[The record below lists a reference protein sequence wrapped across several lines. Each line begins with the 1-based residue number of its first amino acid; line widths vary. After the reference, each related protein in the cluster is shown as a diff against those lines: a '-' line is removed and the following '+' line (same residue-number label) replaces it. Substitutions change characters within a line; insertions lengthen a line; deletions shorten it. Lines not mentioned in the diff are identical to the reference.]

1 MKRSTLLVVLTALLL
16 AGLFG
21 VKIASHRSRAAEP
34 QKNAPSVASV
44 ATAHPVRR
52 TLVEAVRFSGVVRPR
67 NEVDVS
73 GKVGGRV
80 QELRVDV
87 GQVVKAGEL
96 LATIEHTE
104 LAFQSEQARA
114 QVEAAQAQLLAA
126 RIQVLSAQNQHERVT
141 KLETGGA
148 VAQSDRERAELGL
161 RGAEAQFKAAEAQV
175 RLSQASASLAG
186 KAVQNSFITAP
197 FGGTITKRM
206 VSLGMQV
213 GPGQPLLQ
221 IQDLASL
228 KLAASVTAGDFAKL
242 VLDQAVSIRIEELP
256 QASITGRIA
265 TLSPSLDPVTRRA
278 QVEIAIDNSEGRLLA
293 NMFAHAEV
301 HVGERKGVLVAPRAA
316 LVSLARGNVLFV
328 VREGHAR
335 AIPVADPGSDP
346 AWISV
351 EGVLTER
358 DALVVRGQMGLSD
371 GQAVR
376 ATEGG

>member
-34 QKNAPSVASV
+34 QKSAPSVATV
-44 ATAHPVRR
+44 ATAHPARR

-104 LAFQSEQARA
+104 LAFQSEQAR
-114 QVEAAQAQLLAA
+114 
-126 RIQVLSAQNQHERVT
+126 
-141 KLETGGA
+141 
-148 VAQSDRERAELGL
+148 
-161 RGAEAQFKAAEAQV
+161 AQFKAAEAQV

-301 HVGERKGVLVAPRAA
+301 HVGERTGVLVAPRAA